1 MSDLKRKAFGN
12 QAYLSLETF
21 RKNGQGVPT
30 PVWFAES
37 NGVFYITTIDNS
49 GKVKRIR
56 NNNRVR
62 IAPCDMRGS
71 LSGEWFE
78 AQARLVSDSQ
88 EEEVAKEALDRKYG
102 LKKRLMELATAGN
115 KVDRV
120 YLAVE
125 LEQ

>member
-1 MSDLKRKAFGN
+1 MSDSKLKPFEK

-30 PVWFAES
+30 PVGFAER
-37 NGVFYITTIDNS
+37 NGVLYITTVDNS

-56 NNNRVR
+56 NNGRVR

-71 LSGEWFE
+71 VLGEWFE
-78 AQARLVSDSQ
+78 AQARLVSDAQ
-88 EEEVAKEALDRKYG
+88 EEEVAKKALDRKYG
-102 LKKRLMELATAGN
+102 LQKRLVEMAAAG
-115 KVDRV
+115 KKIDRV

-125 LEQ
+125 LR